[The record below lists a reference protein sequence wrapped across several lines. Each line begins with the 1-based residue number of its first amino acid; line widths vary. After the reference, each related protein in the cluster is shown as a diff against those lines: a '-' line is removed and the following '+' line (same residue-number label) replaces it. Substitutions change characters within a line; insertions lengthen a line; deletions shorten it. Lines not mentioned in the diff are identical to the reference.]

1 MRITAYATLAFT
13 SLVLSGAA
21 VELENE
27 GLPFA
32 MKNMLG
38 IKHKGQ
44 AKIDSDDTEA
54 AVADEVPAASTV
66 TATKAAPAERVT
78 AGEATDAKKVTD

>member
-27 GLPFA
+27 GLPFG
-32 MKNMLG
+32 MKNMFG
-38 IKHKGQ
+38 IKHKSQ
-44 AKIDSDDTEA
+44 AKIDSEDDTEA
-54 AVADEVPAASTV
+54 AVADEVAASTV